1 MKLFILL
8 ILLIGVLLFNGIN
21 GNEYVNF
28 IPYSNDECVGDEIG
42 IGYSSLL
49 SKCLPSIDSQQ
60 NYLFT
65 LKPKN
70 IIEWKVFKYSNK
82 NDNHND
88 NCNLNKTI
96 ILQPSFTTK
105 IGSCISSEYM
115 NLDSKISLSS
125 SIYYKISI
133 TKNSPYISAK
143 SIVNSFTLDK
153 KCSSSSSSSSS
164 SNDNVLLIQYFTNHL
179 NVNYKNKISYHCIND
194 KPFTKNQFQL
204 IEAITQECIQFKN
217 GAIGISNLI
226 KNKFVDVRF
235 SSGDSSGSGGSS
247 GSSGGGGGEDS
258 TSTTGTTGN
267 TGDSSTG
274 NTGESSVSSISS
286 STGANSDT
294 TGNSGFSSTSTG
306 ANSDTTGDSGFSST
320 TDVTT
325 ATSATT
331 GGATS
336 GDDGGNDGTGAIN
349 FINYKPPNTSSTHH
363 KIFKKTYC
371 SN

>member
-21 GNEYVNF
+21 GDEYVNF

-70 IIEWKVFKYSNK
+70 VIEWKVFKYSNK
-82 NDNHND
+82 NHHNND
-88 NCNLNKTI
+88 SCNLNKTT

-105 IGSCISSEYM
+105 IGSCISSEYI

-125 SIYYKISI
+125 PTHYKISI

-143 SIVNSFTLDK
+143 SIVNSFTFDK
-153 KCSSSSSSSSS
+153 KCSSSSNNN
-164 SNDNVLLIQYFTNHL
+164 NDDDVLLIQYFTNDL
-179 NVNYKNKISYHCIND
+179 NVKLNNKNKISYHCIND
-194 KPFTKNQFQL
+194 KAFTKNQFEFVEPITKECVQFGNGNAN
-204 IEAITQECIQFKN
+204 AI
-217 GAIGISNLI
+217 SSLI
-226 KNKFVDVRF
+226 KNKFVDLKF
-235 SSGDSSGSGGSS
+235 GFGSGSGSGS
-247 GSSGGGGGEDS
+247 GSSGGEDS
-258 TSTTGTTGN
+258 SSTTGN

-274 NTGESSVSSISS
+274 NTGESSISS
-286 STGANSDT
+286 STGGNSDT
-294 TGNSGFSSTSTG
+294 SGGNSGFSSDTSGGNSGFSSTTE
-306 ANSDTTGDSGFSST
+306 
-320 TDVTT
+320 VTT

-336 GDDGGNDGTGAIN
+336 GDDNDGTGATN
-349 FINYKPPNTSSTHH
+349 FIDYKLPNPSPTHH

-371 SN
+371 SK